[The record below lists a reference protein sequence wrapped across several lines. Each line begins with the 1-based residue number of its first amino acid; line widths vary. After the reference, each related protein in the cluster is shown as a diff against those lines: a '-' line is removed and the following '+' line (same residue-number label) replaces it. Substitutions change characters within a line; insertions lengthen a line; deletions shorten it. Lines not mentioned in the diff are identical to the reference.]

1 MLRVPIFSRGYGTS
15 RSKGIISVGL
25 LRCFLMRKSILLI
38 GVPVLLILAYAIYL
52 AVDAG
57 EFRSV
62 ENLHPGECRRIA
74 GVPGA
79 EDITLHPDRGLA
91 LVSSVDRRAAM
102 AGNVQPGGIHAWPLD
117 GSMAAPVDL
126 TPDAG
131 TDFRPHGISLF
142 VGADGRA
149 TLFVV
154 NHPGESLF
162 GDQPDESS
170 APAHTIEIF
179 DLEGLSLIH
188 RETLAHESMLSP
200 NDIVAVDHRCFY
212 FTNDHGSEP
221 GWKRTLE
228 DYLRLGWANVIYF
241 DGGEFHEVADGLS
254 YANGINLSS
263 DGTRLYV
270 AEVTHGRIREYS
282 RDDQAGSLEELHR
295 FDVGF
300 GVDNIEVDPETGDL
314 LLGGHVKLLTF
325 TRHARDA
332 EILAP
337 SQAAR
342 VRLGNTPDIKTLFL
356 DDGQLI
362 SGASVATARDDVLLV
377 GSVFEPH
384 MVVCEGRGG

>member
-1 MLRVPIFSRGYGTS
+1 
-15 RSKGIISVGL
+15 
-25 LRCFLMRKSILLI
+25 MRKLILSISI
-38 GVPVLLILAYAIYL
+38 PVLLILAYAVYL
-52 AVDAG
+52 AADAG

-79 EDITLHPDRGLA
+79 EDITLHPDRDLA
-91 LVSSVDRRAAM
+91 LVSSFDRRAAM
-102 AGNVQPGGIHAWPLD
+102 DGNVRPGGIHAWALD
-117 GSMAAPVDL
+117 DSMAAPVNL

-142 VGADGRA
+142 VGADGHS

-162 GDQPDESS
+162 GEQPKHAP

-179 DLEGLSLIH
+179 DLEGLRLTH
-188 RETLAHESMLSP
+188 RETLAHDSMISP
-200 NDIVAVDHRCFY
+200 NDIVGVDHRRFY

-228 DYLRLGWANVIYF
+228 DYLRLGWANVVHF
-241 DGGEFHEVADGLS
+241 DGNEFHEVAGGLS
-254 YANGINLSS
+254 YANGINLSP

-282 RDDQAGSLEELHR
+282 RDEQDGSLSEVRH

-300 GVDNIEVDPETGDL
+300 GVDNIEVDPDTGDL

-332 EILAP
+332 EVLAP
-337 SQAAR
+337 SQATR
-342 VRLGNTPDIKTLFL
+342 VRLENTPEVKTLFL
-356 DDGQLI
+356 DDGELI
-362 SGASVATARDDVLLV
+362 SGASVATARDDVLLL

-384 MVVCEGRGG
+384 MVVCENRSG